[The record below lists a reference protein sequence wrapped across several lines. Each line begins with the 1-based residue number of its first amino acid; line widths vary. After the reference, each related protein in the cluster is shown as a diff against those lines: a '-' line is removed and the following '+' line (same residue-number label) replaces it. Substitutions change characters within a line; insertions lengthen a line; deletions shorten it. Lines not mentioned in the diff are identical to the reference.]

1 MDPLCEDYY
10 SENPYGYCG
19 NNPVNYVDPN
29 GLMKV
34 LYNPDGTYKETTH
47 NNWFHNTFMGG
58 RNILIMVIEKYIFP
72 NLNFGNGRGVEL
84 MRM

>member
-47 NNWFHNTFMGG
+47 NNW
-58 RNILIMVIEKYIFP
+58 IS
-72 NLNFGNGRGVEL
+72 
-84 MRM
+84 

>member
-34 LYNPDGTYKETTH
+34 LYNPDGTYKETTVKD
-47 NNWFHNTFMGG
+47 
-58 RNILIMVIEKYIFP
+58 IMPFVFDEAE
-72 NLNFGNGRGVEL
+72 LNAK
-84 MRM
+84 